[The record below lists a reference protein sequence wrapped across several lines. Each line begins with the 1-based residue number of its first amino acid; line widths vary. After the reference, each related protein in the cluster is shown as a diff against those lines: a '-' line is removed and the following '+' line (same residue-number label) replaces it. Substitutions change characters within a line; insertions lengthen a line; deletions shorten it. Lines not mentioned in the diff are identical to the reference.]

1 MLVLDG
7 AMDTV
12 VATVLVICVPIVGVG
27 AAPDSGAACGV
38 TAANSGP
45 ENLNLEAVSF
55 PSRPSFSMPL
65 SDFLHRCLQEK
76 ICSDCFLVRMIK
88 RLFGNRNTIG
98 FSLIY
103 RVHRVMDN
111 GPKVGAGEPNVQRN
125 DQFSILF
132 LKCR

>member
-65 SDFLHRCLQEK
+65 SDFFASVLTEK
-76 ICSDCFLVRMIK
+76 NLLRL
-88 RLFGNRNTIG
+88 LFGADDQA
-98 FSLIY
+98 SLRQSKY
-103 RVHRVMDN
+103 NWLFVDLSCASRHGQR
-111 GPKVGAGEPNVQRN
+111 PKGGR
-125 DQFSILF
+125 
-132 LKCR
+132 R